1 MGIQRLKCMDG
12 LPKSE
17 MSPACLNASGRDSD
31 DTAGYRRAPLP
42 RNLYLLGWGCSM
54 SRG

>member
-1 MGIQRLKCMDG
+1 MEIQRLKCMDG

-17 MSPACLNASGRDSD
+17 TSPACLNASGRDSD
-31 DTAGYRRAPLP
+31 DTAGVPPLP
-42 RNLYLLGWGCSM
+42 RNLYRLGWSCSM